1 MPTEAR
7 NRAERCRLRAEEC
20 LQLSVNAVDPLAKQ
34 HYQQIAENYLALAQ
48 AEELLA
54 ERLEMFGP
62 DSSPEADQSKPHE
75 P

>member
-1 MPTEAR
+1 
-7 NRAERCRLRAEEC
+7 
-20 LQLSVNAVDPLAKQ
+20 LQLAVNAADPLAKQ